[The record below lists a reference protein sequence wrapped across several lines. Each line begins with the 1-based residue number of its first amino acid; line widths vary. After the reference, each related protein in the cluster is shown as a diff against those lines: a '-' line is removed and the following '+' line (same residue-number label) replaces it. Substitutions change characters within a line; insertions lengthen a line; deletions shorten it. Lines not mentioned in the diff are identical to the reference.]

1 MKKIGSWAALFLG
14 GIVGVGAMMAATR
27 IFNPADDKKDNKEEQ
42 KQEEQLP
49 EGTPYTLATFQDS
62 TLYTMRPATTGT
74 KVAGKWFRIFFEN
87 HNGICVHFTGQ
98 SLTWEDGVDAFF
110 SGSTIAGYQGGEKI
124 DVTCAWSQV
133 KLGGEDYI
141 DVCYDFEYAN
151 VYATGPSGDP
161 ALSDRED
168 QDALTTYLDIYIP
181 TKNVDIFNYD
191 TKEKVGEFI
200 FNSTTC
206 FESVDSE
213 YNYVIYELI
222 PN

>member
-62 TLYTMRPATTGT
+62 TLYTMRPATTET
-74 KVAGKWFRIFFEN
+74 KVAGKWFRIFFEY
-87 HNGICVHFTGQ
+87 HNPIKIWFTGQ
-98 SLTWEDGVDAFF
+98 TLPINTERTHALFTGTSLVEAEALDKSHSWGQILLEGNEEYVDV
-110 SGSTIAGYQGGEKI
+110 G
-124 DVTCAWSQV
+124 
-133 KLGGEDYI
+133 
-141 DVCYDFEYAN
+141 YDFEYAQCLG
-151 VYATGPSGDP
+151 AGPDVLGTLDGREDKD
-161 ALSDRED
+161 ALSN
-168 QDALTTYLDIYIP
+168 YLDIYIP
-181 TKNVDIFNYD
+181 TKNVGVYEISSG
-191 TKEKVGEFI
+191 EKVGELV
-200 FNSTTC
+200 FNATTR
-206 FESVDSE
+206 FEEVDSE